1 MTFADRCNLKSSHA
15 LLPILFE
22 KIQHLSLGFLVHD
35 AENAVIILI
44 LLGNS
49 IGMKEHNKIQMRKK
63 IDSPFLHAS
72 LFTVSQYSRWRAR
85 REHFSLLRIL
95 PNWFRRWR
103 LETNSQLTRLS
114 RINNFMTPKK
124 NRKKTKAR
132 RRRRWGYSQTNWM
145 RRPAFRKALKTKICD
160 YPHPIYDL
168 TKIWVPYLNPDL
180 IPCFSPASMFSN
192 LVRAD
197 VKNIEKRFYSW
208 SCFLRQ
214 TSIQD

>member
-1 MTFADRCNLKSSHA
+1 MTFADRCNLKSPHA

-22 KIQHLSLGFLVHD
+22 KYSTCLSVSYLKVHD

-44 LLGNS
+44 LLANS
-49 IGMKEHNKIQMRKK
+49 IRMKEHNKIQMRKE
-63 IDSPFLHAS
+63 IDSLFLHAS

-124 NRKKTKAR
+124 
-132 RRRRWGYSQTNWM
+132 
-145 RRPAFRKALKTKICD
+145 
-160 YPHPIYDL
+160 
-168 TKIWVPYLNPDL
+168 
-180 IPCFSPASMFSN
+180 
-192 LVRAD
+192 
-197 VKNIEKRFYSW
+197 E
-208 SCFLRQ
+208 
-214 TSIQD
+214 